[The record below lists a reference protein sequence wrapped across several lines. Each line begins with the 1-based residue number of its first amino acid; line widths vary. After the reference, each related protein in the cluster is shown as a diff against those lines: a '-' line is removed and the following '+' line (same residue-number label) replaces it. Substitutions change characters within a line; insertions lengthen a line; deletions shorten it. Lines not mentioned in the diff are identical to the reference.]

1 MKSLSFQFNTQNH
14 HRFIVFIRILL
25 ASLGGFA
32 AANLTVAMVGLL
44 FPNQLAIAT
53 YTGFLI
59 SFIVWLVFI
68 LAVFSIKST
77 LKTVCL
83 SIGLLF
89 SLGCIVSALKIWGST

>member
-1 MKSLSFQFNTQNH
+1 MKSHSFKLNAQQH
-14 HRFIVFIRILL
+14 YRFTVFIRILL
-25 ASLGGFA
+25 ASFGGFGI
-32 AANLTVAMVGLL
+32 ANLTVAMVGLF

-68 LAVFSIKST
+68 LIIFSMQST
-77 LKTVCL
+77 LKTIWL

-89 SLGCIVSALKIWGST
+89 SLGSIVSVLKIGGSI